1 MTKKNQMTHRLD
13 QADTLLTEGKYEE
26 AIELLEAIRTEHPDE
41 DPVLLR
47 LAWASWDN
55 GDKNRSVE
63 YWETLLDRELQH
75 KVFTGFAYDELVR
88 IYRQENRIDRL
99 ICVCEK
105 AVLVQP
111 EDVGL
116 LTELG
121 NACLLAGRNDQAC
134 ETFQKLTSMEEDNPA
149 FYLRLGEALLAA
161 GRSDACTEAFEQAAK
176 IDPDDADRYFFLA
189 ADLQMKRNDI
199 VAARRLLTKCLEI
212 APSNSLYYCSLGD
225 ILIALTQVDEAFAAY
240 ETACRLNRPHTSAY
254 YNRLGNALMKAQLF
268 DRAVVAF
275 DAALSFDASTPCRQH
290 LAAACKA
297 SGQSL
302 PRSSNT

>member
-1 MTKKNQMTHRLD
+1 MTHRLD
-13 QADTLLTEGKYEE
+13 QADALLTEGKYEE
-26 AIELLEAIRTEHPDE
+26 AIGLLEAIRAEHPDE

-63 YWETLLDRELQH
+63 YWETLLDRELQN

-88 IYRQENRIDRL
+88 IYKQDRRIDRL
-99 ICVCEK
+99 VVVCEN

-121 NACLLAGRNDQAC
+121 NAYLLSGRNDQAC
-134 ETFQKLTSMEEDNPA
+134 EIFSKLTSMEEDNPA
-149 FYLRLGEALLAA
+149 FYLRLAEAMLAA
-161 GRSDACTEAFEQAAK
+161 GKADACREAFEQAAK

-189 ADLQMKRNDI
+189 ADLHMKRNDNI
-199 VAARRLLTKCLEI
+199 TARHLLEKCLEI
-212 APSNSLYYCSLGD
+212 APANSLYYCSLGD

-240 ETACRLNRPHTSAY
+240 ETACQYNRSHSAAY
-254 YNRLGNALMKAQLF
+254 YNRLGNALMKAGLF

-275 DAALSFDASTPCRQH
+275 ETALSFDAATPCRQH
-290 LAAACKA
+290 LAAAHKA
-297 SGQSL
+297 SG
-302 PRSSNT
+302 